1 MKTLIATLLVL
12 LAQSSFAQ
20 SKLTPKICDQTSNKV
35 LAQDLLNLIRTG
47 DDQGAGN
54 GTCSIRKNV
63 KWVKGDLEAN
73 SDIEIKQIVLNS
85 DDLVFPV
92 GEVTDDGD
100 GVFVVNYQI
109 VNKSGNKVSG
119 SFSFTR
125 NYEQSWIEAA
135 GCALIE
141 EQPTKSFIDKSCL

>member
-1 MKTLIATLLVL
+1 M
-12 LAQSSFAQ
+12 SFAQ
-20 SKLTPKICDQTSNKV
+20 SKLTTAKCDQISNKV

-47 DDQGAGN
+47 DDEGSGN
-54 GTCSIRKNV
+54 GTCEIRKNV

-73 SDIEIKQIVLNS
+73 SDVEIKQILLNS
-85 DDLVFPV
+85 DDMVFPV
-92 GEVTDDGD
+92 GEVTEDANGISK
-100 GVFVVNYQI
+100 VNYQI

-125 NYEQSWIEAA
+125 NFEQSYIDVA
-135 GCALIE
+135 GCAIIE